1 MDITLILAF
10 GAIVV
15 AAAFLIRRA
24 RMAPEQRQ
32 RIKEQQRRDRRD
44 LAQWGAS
51 LVGIGLIL
59 SFAYF
64 ALPQST
70 TQPSGFTTVEMEPSA
85 GSVLIALL
93 AMLFAGLATIRR
105 AWARI
110 VFGIPALLGG
120 GLLIWAR
127 FTDMEEVRD
136 YGLEIGSGLWF
147 GLAAGVAIA
156 VGGLF
161 CIAGVATV
169 PKKVTAP
176 VVTAGTPLPPMPPAM
191 SSKS

>member
-1 MDITLILAF
+1 MDISIILAF
-10 GAIVV
+10 GAILV
-15 AAAFLIRRA
+15 ASAFLIRRA

-32 RIKEQQRRDRRD
+32 RIKEQQRRSRRD

-70 TQPSGFTTVEMEPSA
+70 TQTSGFTTVEMEPSA

-93 AMLFAGLATIRR
+93 AMLFAGLATIRW
-105 AWARI
+105 AWAR
-110 VFGIPALLGG
+110 VVSGIPALLAG

-127 FTDMEEVRD
+127 LTDMDEVRD
-136 YGLEIGSGLWF
+136 LGLEVGSGLWF
-147 GLAAGVAIA
+147 GLAAGAAIV
-156 VGGLF
+156 VGGLL

-169 PKKVTAP
+169 PKKVTEPIAA
-176 VVTAGTPLPPMPPAM
+176 AGTRLPMPPPMP
-191 SSKS
+191 SKP

>member
-1 MDITLILAF
+1 MDISMILALV
-10 GAIVV
+10 AIVV
-15 AAAFLIRRA
+15 AAAFLVRRA
-24 RMAPEQRQ
+24 RMAPEQRH
-32 RIKEQQRRDRRD
+32 RIKEQQRRNRRD

-70 TQPSGFTTVEMEPSA
+70 TGTSGFMTVEMDASP
-85 GSVLIALL
+85 GSVVIALL
-93 AMLFAGLATIRR
+93 GMLFAGLATIRR

-110 VFGIPALLGG
+110 VFGIPAVLAG

-127 FTDMEEVRD
+127 LTDMDQVRD

-147 GLAAGVAIA
+147 GLAAGAAIA
-156 VGGLF
+156 IGGLL
-161 CIAGVATV
+161 CIAGVVTV
-169 PKKVTAP
+169 PKKVTEP
-176 VVTAGTPLPPMPPAM
+176 VATTGTPLPPLPPAM
-191 SSKS
+191 PSKT

>member
-1 MDITLILAF
+1 MDISIILAF
-10 GAIVV
+10 GAILV
-15 AAAFLIRRA
+15 ASAFLIRRA

-32 RIKEQQRRDRRD
+32 RIKEQQRRSRRD

-70 TQPSGFTTVEMEPSA
+70 TQTSGFTTVEMEPSA

-93 AMLFAGLATIRR
+93 AMLFAGLATIRW
-105 AWARI
+105 AWARV
-110 VFGIPALLGG
+110 VFGIPALLTG

-127 FTDMEEVRD
+127 LTDMDEVRD
-136 YGLEIGSGLWF
+136 LGLEVGSGLWF
-147 GLAAGVAIA
+147 GLAAGAAIV
-156 VGGLF
+156 VGGLL

-169 PKKVTAP
+169 PKKVTEPIAA
-176 VVTAGTPLPPMPPAM
+176 AGTRLPMPPPMP
-191 SSKS
+191 SKP

>member
-1 MDITLILAF
+1 MDISLILAL

-32 RIKEQQRRDRRD
+32 RIKEQQRRSRRD

-59 SFAYF
+59 SFAYL

-70 TQPSGFTTVEMEPSA
+70 TQTSGFTTVEMEPNP
-85 GSVLIALL
+85 GSVVIALL

-110 VFGIPALLGG
+110 VFGIPAVLAG

-127 FTDMEEVRD
+127 LTDMDEVRD
-136 YGLEIGSGLWF
+136 LGLEVGSGLWF
-147 GLAAGVAIA
+147 GLAAGAAIV
-156 VGGLF
+156 VGGLL
-161 CIAGVATV
+161 CVAGVATT
-169 PKKVTAP
+169 PRKVTEP

-191 SSKS
+191 PSKP